1 MFDLISMAEL
11 TASAALVVFF
21 LSSAFSETPR
31 QRALIAAAFAALFAG
46 VLTAG
51 ANGIFSQTAIGTP
64 GLGLGVVG
72 PLVVLAALGLGTERG
87 RNAVR
92 RLPLTSLIG
101 IHALRVLGILFVLL
115 YAAKRLPAPFAPVAG
130 WGDVAIGVTAI
141 PLALMAR
148 DEERVSKGLILAWNV
163 LGLTDLV
170 VAVALGATSAAGPLQ
185 VFHEAPSSAIMTSLP
200 WLLIPGFLVPLLA
213 FVHLCIFYRLR
224 STGGERTGERN
235 LRMHV
240 AATDLS

>member
-1 MFDLISMAEL
+1 MFDLLSMAEL

-31 QRALIAAAFAALFAG
+31 QRALIAAAFVALFAG

-51 ANGIFSQTAIGTP
+51 ANKIFSQAGIGTP
-64 GLGLGVVG
+64 GLGLGVIG
-72 PLVVLAALGLGTERG
+72 PVVVLLVFGLGTERG
-87 RNAVR
+87 REAVKR
-92 RLPLTSLIG
+92 VPLASLIG
-101 IHALRVLGILFVLL
+101 VHALRVLGILFVLL

-141 PLALMAR
+141 PLALLTR
-148 DEERVSKGLILAWNV
+148 DERRAPKGLIFAWNV

-170 VAVALGATSAAGPLQ
+170 VAVMLGATSAPGPLQ
-185 VFHEAPSSAIMTSLP
+185 VFQGGPSSAIMTGLP

-224 STGGERTGERN
+224 TMSEEKRLQASSLRVPATG
-235 LRMHV
+235 L
-240 AATDLS
+240 

>member
-1 MFDLISMAEL
+1 MFDLVSMAVL
-11 TASAALVVFF
+11 TAGAALVVFF
-21 LSSAFSETPR
+21 LTSVLSELPR
-31 QRALIAAAFAALFAG
+31 RRAAIAAAFALLFVG

-51 ANGIFSQTAIGTP
+51 ANKIFSQTGIGTP

-72 PLVVLAALGLGTERG
+72 PVVVLAALVLGMQRG
-87 RNAVR
+87 REAVGR
-92 RLPLTSLIG
+92 VPLASLIG
-101 IHALRVLGILFVLL
+101 VHAVRVLGILFVLL

-141 PLALMAR
+141 PLALLTR
-148 DEERVSKGLILAWNV
+148 DESRASKGLIIAWNV

-170 VAVALGATSAAGPLQ
+170 VAVTLGAASAPGPLQ
-185 VFHEAPSSAIMTSLP
+185 IFQGGPSSAIMTSLP
-200 WLLIPGFLVPLLA
+200 WLVIPGFLVPLLA

-224 STGGERTGERN
+224 STGVERTSERN
-235 LRMHV
+235 LRMRV

>member
-1 MFDLISMAEL
+1 MFDLVSMAEL

-21 LSSAFSETPR
+21 LSSALSETPR
-31 QRALIAAAFAALFAG
+31 QRAMFAAAFAALFAG

-51 ANGIFSQTAIGTP
+51 SNGIFSQPGIGTP
-64 GLGLGVVG
+64 GLGLGVVM
-72 PLVVLAALGLGTERG
+72 PLVVLWALGLGTRRG
-87 RNAVR
+87 REAVGR
-92 RLPLTSLIG
+92 VPLASLIG
-101 IHALRVLGILFVLL
+101 VHALRVLGILFVLL

-148 DEERVSKGLILAWNV
+148 DEKRVSKGVIFAWNV

-170 VAVALGATSAAGPLQ
+170 VAVTLGATSAPGPLQ
-185 VFHEAPSSAIMTSLP
+185 IFQGGPSSAIMTSLP
-200 WLLIPGFLVPLLA
+200 WLIIPGFLVPLLA

-224 STGGERTGERN
+224 STGEQRSWQGLEKRI
-235 LRMHV
+235 
-240 AATDLS
+240 AATEM